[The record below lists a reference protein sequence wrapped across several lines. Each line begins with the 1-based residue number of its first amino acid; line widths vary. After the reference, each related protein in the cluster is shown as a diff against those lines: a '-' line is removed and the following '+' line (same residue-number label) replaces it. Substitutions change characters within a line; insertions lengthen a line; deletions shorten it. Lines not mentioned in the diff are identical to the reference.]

1 MLFIPTHTVY
11 CRFSSGPSQGNNQ
24 SICESTATT
33 NNQSTRTSNLP
44 ESPLV
49 KSHLSAATVL
59 EDGYDSDACQNH
71 NAAIEM
77 EGPQELDE
85 PELGEVLDP
94 SSPSDNQAE
103 ESKTSNNQPEF
114 VLIPN
119 NVITNVKVADLKAE
133 LSKCRLDT
141 KGLKNVLLDH
151 LKQAMVDKVPVLS
164 NSELRSD
171 NERIS
176 GFAET
181 AKWKPLKPIEEPVA
195 EPDNVVG
202 TLHAPTIPEEDTLFV
217 PQKHNFAETFDC
229 SPFLGCQKI
238 PHRHCNGHQMHDPH
252 TNQPMWN
259 EEVNINGGPRADWL
273 KANNLDGNSSPA
285 DWFQAF
291 LPVFDGSC
299 GHPWVSNTPFW
310 THKWENVLNVKAA
323 SMGAGVQGGMYPDFK
338 PFSYGDIEKHLA
350 LYILQG
356 LNPSPQVEQNL
367 QVRQMTQYKGMIFVS
382 MFLDPMLFIVIVT
395 SRPFSASKI
404 QPRRCLVARNIQP
417 TRLHP
422 FFAMFKRYQCWLG
435 ILAMIYQGM
444 NRQLASKE
452 STLTNCT
459 SHTRQR
465 VMVSNVMLCAK
476 VVSHGHFISAINQ
489 HQRNTY
495 NKAMLHCTHAFLECL
510 TSWMRNITTIGL
522 TICTCLPSSAG
533 LPLLT
538 QM

>member
-1 MLFIPTHTVY
+1 MLFIHTHTVY

-49 KSHLSAATVL
+49 QSHLSAAAVL
-59 EDGYDSDACQNH
+59 EDGYDSDARQNH

-119 NVITNVKVADLKAE
+119 NMITKMKVADLKAE
-133 LSKCRLDT
+133 LSKHGLDM

-164 NSELRSD
+164 NSELQSD
-171 NERIS
+171 SERIS

-202 TLHAPTIPEEDTLFV
+202 MLHAPTIPEEDAVFV

-238 PHRHCNGHQMHDPH
+238 PHCHCNGHQMHAPH

-259 EEVNINGGPRADWL
+259 EEVNVNGGPRADRL
-273 KANNLDGNSSPA
+273 KANNLNGNSSPA

-299 GHPWVSNTPFW
+299 HHPWVSNTSFW
-310 THKWENVLNVKAA
+310 THKWANFLNMKAA
-323 SMGAGVQGGMYPDFK
+323 LMGAGVQGGMYPDFK
-338 PFSYGDIEKHLA
+338 PFSYEDIEKHLA

-356 LNPSPQVEQNL
+356 LNLSPQVEQKFTSQAN
-367 QVRQMTQYKGMIFVS
+367 
-382 MFLDPMLFIVIVT
+382 DPV
-395 SRPFSASKI
+395 
-404 QPRRCLVARNIQP
+404 
-417 TRLHP
+417 
-422 FFAMFKRYQCWLG
+422 
-435 ILAMIYQGM
+435 QG
-444 NRQLASKE
+444 NDLCFCVFGSNAIHRH
-452 STLTNCT
+452 C
-459 SHTRQR
+459 HT
-465 VMVSNVMLCAK
+465 
-476 VVSHGHFISAINQ
+476 
-489 HQRNTY
+489 
-495 NKAMLHCTHAFLECL
+495 
-510 TSWMRNITTIGL
+510 
-522 TICTCLPSSAG
+522 
-533 LPLLT
+533 
-538 QM
+538 